1 MFLHQQNQNNQSG
14 QLLVLVL
21 VFGAIFLIIVTSFIS
36 SVVSQ
41 ARVVDVRFEQQRAS
55 EIAEAGLNYYAW
67 FLAHNPGDISGGGT
81 FVYEDPEDGRVGTY
95 ELNVAGESY
104 CGQISTVEVTSTGR
118 TDANPDALAIIS
130 ATYKR
135 PTVAEYAFITNTTTR
150 YGSSRVI
157 TGPVHSNQQVQ
168 MDGFHNSFVGSGV
181 ATLGGNDGVYTT
193 SGNATPGL
201 FRFPITGIDFFN
213 LTIDMIGMRTSAQA
227 DGIFYGPSGDWG
239 YRVVFNGDSTIDV
252 YRVTNTQNYW
262 SFSSTEDWHRGER
275 NDITGMTQIA
285 NNLPIPVDCPVLFF
299 EDKVWIEGA
308 INGKVAIAAGLNTSN
323 TQNNIV
329 VHDDVSY
336 IAGTNAGLVAI
347 AEDDVDMGIDVPT
360 DLIANGIY
368 IAQNGRF
375 GRNHY
380 CENCGEWTGPFW
392 NRVFTNYGLP
402 NNLDPFV
409 SRDSLTRLG
418 SVVGN
423 VGAGTEWMSGTTH
436 LSGFRSR
443 VTSFDRD
450 QIDDPPPLTPSTND
464 AYELQDWRSEG

>member
-1 MFLHQQNQNNQSG
+1 MFPHHQNQNNQSG

-36 SVVSQ
+36 SVVNQ

-81 FVYEDPEDGRVGTY
+81 FIYDDLEDGRVGTY
-95 ELNVAGESY
+95 ELSVAGESY
-104 CGQISTVEVTSTGR
+104 CGQISSVEVTSTGR

-157 TGPVHSNQQVQ
+157 TGPVHSNQQVR

-201 FRFPITGIDFFN
+201 FRFPVSGIDFFS
-213 LTIDMIGMRTSAQA
+213 LTIDMTDMRTSAQA
-227 DGIFYGPSGDWG
+227 DGIFYGPSGSWG
-239 YRVVFNGDSTIDV
+239 YRLLFNGDNTVDV
-252 YRVTNTQNYW
+252 FRVTGTRAYW
-262 SFSSTEDWHRGER
+262 SQSSTEAWNQNER
-275 NDITGMTQIA
+275 NVITSEVQIA
-285 NNLPIPVDCPVLFF
+285 NNQPISTGCPVLFF
-299 EDKVWIEGA
+299 EDKLWVSGA
-308 INGKVAIAAGLNTSN
+308 INQKVAVAAGLNTTN
-323 TQNNIV
+323 AETNLVIDGNV
-329 VHDDVSY
+329 TYVS
-336 IAGTNAGLVAI
+336 GTNAGFVAI
-347 AEDDVDMGIDVPT
+347 AEDDVDVGFDVP
-360 DLIANGIY
+360 DDMIANGIY

-375 GRNHY
+375 GRDFY
-380 CENCGEWTGPFW
+380 DT
-392 NRVFTNYGLP
+392 TYLASD
-402 NNLDPFV
+402 LDQFN
-409 SRDSLTRLG
+409 SRNSLNRLG

-423 VGAGTEWMSGTTH
+423 VGGGTEWMSGTTH

-450 QIDDPPPLTPSTND
+450 QVDDPPPLTPSTND